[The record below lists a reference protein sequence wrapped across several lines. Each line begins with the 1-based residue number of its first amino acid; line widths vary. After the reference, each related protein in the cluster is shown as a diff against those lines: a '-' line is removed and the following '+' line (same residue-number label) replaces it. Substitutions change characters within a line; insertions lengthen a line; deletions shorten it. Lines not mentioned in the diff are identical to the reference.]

1 MKTKMKMKK
10 IKTICFKK
18 LLITLLCTG
27 VTANTPAQFIQ
38 KRIFERKEPVT
49 RETTLEIGNK
59 YGTVEITIWRK
70 DSVSIRAEI
79 EAQAPN
85 QERTD
90 KMIKGINIEISSTKY
105 LIRAQTEFEN
115 TLNMI
120 LENFK
125 GMTNKLIPYD
135 SKVAI
140 NYYIQAP
147 PYLNLRVDNRYGD
160 IFIDQNSGDV
170 NISLSNGS
178 LKANNIAKASQL
190 KVSFGDVVIK
200 NTGDC
205 NIDASFSEF
214 IIDEAGYLRFKS
226 ISSRYDIKQVKTL
239 FLESRRDKFYI
250 GTLGSITGESYFTQL
265 RVNRLLTDAEL
276 TVRYGDTY
284 FETIENRFQS
294 VSITSNYNDLTL
306 NFEPS
311 ASYNLDIRH
320 ASTSVMLPAENADI
334 KKDTLNEEKKEYI
347 FTGTVGKNPGNR
359 KVKIN
364 ATRGSILIR

>member
-1 MKTKMKMKK
+1 MKMGK

-18 LLITLLCTG
+18 LLIILLCTSA
-27 VTANTPAQFIQ
+27 TNAWAQFTQ
-38 KRIFERKEPVT
+38 KRIFERNEPVT
-49 RETTLEIGNK
+49 KETTLEIGNK
-59 YGTVEITIWRK
+59 YGTVEITVWKK
-70 DSVSIRAEI
+70 DSVYIRTEI

-85 QERTD
+85 QKRTD
-90 KMIKGINIEISSTKY
+90 KMIKGINIELSSTKY
-105 LIRAQTEFEN
+105 FIRAQTEFEK

-135 SKVAI
+135 SKVEI

-147 PYLNLRVDNRYGD
+147 PYLNLRVDNKYGD

-178 LKANNIAKASQL
+178 LKANNIAKASLL

-214 IIDEAGYLRFKS
+214 IIDEAENLRVKS
-226 ISSRYDIKQVKTL
+226 ISSRYDIKQAKSL
-239 FLESRRDKFYI
+239 FLESRRDKLYL
-250 GTLGSITGESYFTQL
+250 GTISSVTGEYYFTQL
-265 RVNRLLTDAEL
+265 RVNRLLTDADL

-284 FETIENRFQS
+284 IETIENRFRS
-294 VSITSNYNDLTL
+294 VSINSSYNDLTL
-306 NFEPS
+306 NFEPA
-311 ASYNLDIRH
+311 ASYNIEIRTV
-320 ASTSVMLPAENADI
+320 STSVMLPVENADI
-334 KKDTLNEEKKEYI
+334 KKDVLNEEKKEYI
-347 FTGTVGKNPGNR
+347 YTGSVGKNPGNR